1 MAVGAEHW
9 RPEQVLPTKG
19 RAMSSPL
26 TIVIVGASLAG
37 AKTAEA
43 LREQGF
49 DGRVVLVGQ
58 EQHLPYERPPLSKGY
73 LQGSS
78 PRDEVFVHPQ
88 SWYDDHDVD
97 LRLGTVVTALDRAAH
112 RVTTGAGEELAYD
125 KLVLA
130 TGSSPRLLTVPGA
143 ELPGVHYLRTLDDS
157 DALKEALKP
166 GTRVVVIG
174 GGWIGLETAAAARTA
189 GAEVVV
195 LEYAQQPLLRVLGP
209 QIAPVFAGLH
219 RDHGVDLRV
228 GVEVAGLGARDDG
241 SVGEVVLAD
250 GTSVPADVVIAG
262 VGITPNTGLAEQSGV
277 TTDDGILVDAQLR
290 SSDPDVHA
298 VGDVANAFHP
308 HYGRHLRVE
317 HWANALNQPSVVA
330 AALLGGDRTYDR
342 LPYFFTDQYDLGME
356 YTGLAQPDDSVVV
369 RGDLAT
375 RTFIAF
381 WLREGRVTAGMNVNV
396 WDVTTPIKALIL
408 RGQPVD
414 AGRLSDDDIPLDQV

>member
-19 RAMSSPL
+19 RAMSSLL

-43 LREQGF
+43 LRDQGF
-49 DGRVVLVGQ
+49 DGRVVLVGA

-73 LQGSS
+73 LQGSA

-88 SWYDDHDVD
+88 SWYDDHDID

-112 RVTTGAGEELAYD
+112 RVTTGAGGVRVRQAGAGHRQLTAAAD
-125 KLVLA
+125 
-130 TGSSPRLLTVPGA
+130 GSRCRPAWRALPAHPRRQRRVEAGA
-143 ELPGVHYLRTLDDS
+143 EARV
-157 DALKEALKP
+157 
-166 GTRVVVIG
+166 RVVVIG

-189 GAEVVV
+189 GADVVV

-209 QIAPVFAGLH
+209 QIARVFADLH
-219 RDHGVDLRV
+219 RDDGVDLRV
-228 GVEVAGLGARDDG
+228 GVEVARLGARDGG

-250 GTSVPADVVIAG
+250 GTSVPADLVIAG
-262 VGITPNTGLAEQSGV
+262 VGITPNTGLAVQSGL
-277 TTDDGILVDAQLR
+277 TTDDGVLVDAQLR

-317 HWANALNQPSVVA
+317 HWANALNQPSSPPPPCSA
-330 AALLGGDRTYDR
+330 ATASTTGCPTSSPTSTTSGWSTPASPSPMTQSWSAATWRRGPSSPSGCGRGG
-342 LPYFFTDQYDLGME
+342 
-356 YTGLAQPDDSVVV
+356 
-369 RGDLAT
+369 
-375 RTFIAF
+375 
-381 WLREGRVTAGMNVNV
+381 
-396 WDVTTPIKALIL
+396 
-408 RGQPVD
+408 
-414 AGRLSDDDIPLDQV
+414 

>member
-49 DGRVVLVGQ
+49 DGRVVLVGA

-73 LQGSS
+73 LQGAS

-88 SWYDDHDVD
+88 SWYDDHDVE
-97 LRLGTVVTALDRAAH
+97 LRLGTVVTALDRTAH
-112 RVTTGAGEELAYD
+112 RVTTGAGEELGYD

-143 ELPGVHYLRTLDDS
+143 DLPGVYYLRTLDDS

-166 GTRVVVIG
+166 GARVVVIG

-209 QIAPVFAGLH
+209 QIARVFADLH

-228 GVEVAGLGARDDG
+228 GVEVARLGARDGG

-250 GTSVPADVVIAG
+250 GTSVPADLVIAG
-262 VGITPNTGLAEQSGV
+262 VGITPNTGLAVQSGL
-277 TTDDGILVDAQLR
+277 TTDDGVLVDAQLR

-308 HYGRHLRVE
+308 QYGRHLRVE
-317 HWANALNQPSVVA
+317 HWANALHQPAVAA

-356 YTGLAQPDDSVVV
+356 YTGFAQPDDSVVV

-375 RTFIAF
+375 RNFIAF

-396 WDVTTPIKALIL
+396 WDLTAPIKALIL

-414 AGRLSDDDIPLDQV
+414 TGRLADDDIPLDQV